1 MDIRKLLYDILVIFV
16 IAISILPVSVWAS
29 IVAAY
34 YTITSLPGQ
43 LLHLAERIYDENLQD
58 DL

>member
-1 MDIRKLLYDILVIFV
+1 MDIRKLLYDMLVIFG
-16 IAISILPVSVWAS
+16 IAMCILPVSIWAS

-43 LLHLAERIYDENLQD
+43 LLHLAERIYNENL
-58 DL
+58 

>member
-1 MDIRKLLYDILVIFV
+1 MDIRKLLYDMLVIFG
-16 IAISILPVSVWAS
+16 IAMCILPVSIWAS

-43 LLHLAERIYDENLQD
+43 LLHLAERIYDENL
-58 DL
+58 

>member
-1 MDIRKLLYDILVIFV
+1 MGIRKLLYNTIVIFG
-16 IAISILPVSVWAS
+16 IAVCIFPVSIWAS

-43 LLHLAERIYDENLQD
+43 LLHLAERIYDENL
-58 DL
+58 